1 MKKNIIRMSALA
13 VIAATALMFSSCGG
27 EKKQVA
33 EGELSGEIS
42 LSGAFALYPLAVQW
56 ANDFQALHPGVKIDV
71 SAGGAGKGITD
82 ALAQV
87 VDFGMVS
94 RELGEA
100 EIENGAIG
108 FAVAK
113 DAVVPTINTSNPV
126 YADLKKHGVTRDQ
139 LISLFI
145 TGKIKTWGEVVEN
158 GNKTPVS
165 VYTRSDACGA
175 AETWALYLGK
185 KQEDLLGTAVF
196 GDPGLAEAVHKDAN
210 ALGLNNIGFAYDIKT
225 GKPHPNLAVAPID
238 VNENGQIDPEEDFYA
253 TKQGVVEAIK
263 DGRYPSPPARDLYFV
278 SKGIP
283 TNPVVI
289 EFLKYIL
296 TEGQNAN
303 EAQGYIAI
311 PQEKLDASLAKLG
324 VVKD

>member
-1 MKKNIIRMSALA
+1 MKKNMIRM
-13 VIAATALMFSSCGG
+13 TALTVITAAAFSISSCGG
-27 EKKQVA
+27 KQQKT
-33 EGELSGEIS
+33 GIDDLSGEIS

-56 ANDFQALHPGVKIDV
+56 ANDFQALHPGVTIDV

-100 EIENGAIG
+100 EIANGAVG

-113 DAVVPTINTSNPV
+113 DAVVPTINTQNPV
-126 YADLKKHGVTRDQ
+126 MKSLMQHGVTRDQ
-139 LISLFI
+139 LIGIFI
-145 TGKIKTWGEVVEN
+145 TGTIKTWGEVVKN
-158 GNKTPVS
+158 NNQTPVS

-196 GDPGLAEAVHKDAN
+196 GDPGLAEAVQKDEN
-210 ALGLNNIGFAYDIKT
+210 AIGLNNIGFAYDIKT
-225 GKPHPNLAVAPID
+225 GKPHPGLAVAPID
-238 VNENGQIDPEEDFYA
+238 VNENGKIDPEEDFYA
-253 TKQGVVEAIK
+253 TKQGVVKAIK

-278 SKGIP
+278 SKGVP

-296 TEGQNAN
+296 TEGQKAN

-311 PQEKLDASLAKLG
+311 PQEKLDASLAKLD
-324 VVKD
+324 VTD

>member
-1 MKKNIIRMSALA
+1 MKKKYFTMSAFALII
-13 VIAATALMFSSCGG
+13 VAALGITSCGDN
-27 EKKQVA
+27 KKQA
-33 EGELSGEIS
+33 GKDGLTGEIS

-56 ANDFQALHPGVKIDV
+56 ANDFQALHPGVTIDV

-100 EIENGAIG
+100 EIANGAVG

-113 DAVVPTINTSNPV
+113 DAVVPTINAQNPV
-126 YADLKKHGVTRDQ
+126 LADLQKHGITRDQ
-139 LISLFI
+139 LIGLFI
-145 TGKIKTWGEVVEN
+145 TGKIKTWGEIVGN
-158 GNKTPVS
+158 GNKTAVS
-165 VYTRSDACGA
+165 AYTRSDACGA

-196 GDPGLAEAVHKDAN
+196 GDPGLAEAVQKDVN
-210 ALGLNNIGFAYDIKT
+210 SIGLNNIGFAYDIKT
-225 GKPHPNLAVAPID
+225 GKPHPGLLIAPID

-283 TNPVVI
+283 TNPAVV

-296 TEGQNAN
+296 TEGQSAN

-311 PQEKLDASLAKLG
+311 PQEKLDASLKKLG
-324 VVKD
+324 IKE

>member
-1 MKKNIIRMSALA
+1 MKKKYFTMSAFALII
-13 VIAATALMFSSCGG
+13 VAALGITSCGDN
-27 EKKQVA
+27 KKQA
-33 EGELSGEIS
+33 GKDGLTGEIS

-56 ANDFQALHPGVKIDV
+56 ANDFQALHPGVTIDV

-100 EIENGAIG
+100 EIANGAVG

-113 DAVVPTINTSNPV
+113 DAVVPTINAQNPV
-126 YADLKKHGVTRDQ
+126 LADLQKHGITRDQ
-139 LISLFI
+139 LIGLFI
-145 TGKIKTWGEVVEN
+145 TGKIKTWGEIVGN
-158 GNKTPVS
+158 GNKTAVS
-165 VYTRSDACGA
+165 VFTRSDACGA

-196 GDPGLAEAVHKDAN
+196 GDPGLAEAVQKDVN
-210 ALGLNNIGFAYDIKT
+210 SIGLNNIGFAYDIKT
-225 GKPHPNLAVAPID
+225 GKPHPGLLIAPID

-283 TNPVVI
+283 TNPAVV

-296 TEGQNAN
+296 TEGQSAN

-311 PQEKLDASLAKLG
+311 SQEKLDASLKKLG
-324 VVKD
+324 VKE